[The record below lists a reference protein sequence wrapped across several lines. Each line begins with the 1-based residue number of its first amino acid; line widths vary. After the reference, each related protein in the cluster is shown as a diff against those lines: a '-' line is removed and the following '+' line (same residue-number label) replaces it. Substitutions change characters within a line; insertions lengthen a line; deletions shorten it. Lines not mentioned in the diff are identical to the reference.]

1 MYKLLNFCLWQ
12 HQKWSNE
19 ESHENDRR
27 LHLMPRDHKPLKYLR
42 RYAIRDVR
50 FIVWEA
56 RPRLSF
62 DTHAQYSM
70 YIHMYI
76 DPGNGTIHNWTA

>member
-1 MYKLLNFCLWQ
+1 MKNRMKMIGVCT
-12 HQKWSNE
+12 SC
-19 ESHENDRR
+19 
-27 LHLMPRDHKPLKYLR
+27 PRDHKPLKYLR
-42 RYAIRDVR
+42 HYAIRDVR

-70 YIHMYI
+70 YIDMYI
-76 DPGNGTIHNWTA
+76 DPGNGTIHYWTA

>member
-1 MYKLLNFCLWQ
+1 MKNRMKMIGVCTSCPW
-12 HQKWSNE
+12 
-19 ESHENDRR
+19 
-27 LHLMPRDHKPLKYLR
+27 PLKYLR

-76 DPGNGTIHNWTA
+76 DPGNGIIRFWTA